1 MHVRALFVSH
11 GSPMFALEPGR
22 AGPLLTQLGKQM
34 QKPRAILIMSPHWIT
49 QGLAIGASD
58 HPATV
63 YDFGGFDPKL
73 QTLKYPALGNRV
85 VAERAAQLLAQSSWF
100 EQTRCEL
107 TIENNQGLDHGIW
120 VPLMHLFPQVDV
132 PVVPLSMPN
141 ISNPEFLFKLGQV
154 LAPLADEGVLIV
166 GSGSL
171 THNLGDFRQNSFD
184 QPAAYASE
192 FVEWISHAVVNRQID
207 QVQNYLTLAPHA
219 RRAHPTPEHFLPLP
233 FALGAAQKSHLPMRI
248 NGQAEPVVTAVLN
261 SGISNAVLSMQSY
274 AFS

>member
-1 MHVRALFVSH
+1 
-11 GSPMFALEPGR
+11 MFALEPGR

-34 QKPRAILIMSPHWIT
+34 QKPKAILIMSPHWIT
-49 QGLAIGASD
+49 RGLAIGASD
-58 HPATV
+58 HPATI

-73 QTLKYPALGNRV
+73 QTLKYPASGSRAVAQRV
-85 VAERAAQLLAQSSWF
+85 AQLLTHSTWF
-100 EQTRCEL
+100 EQTHCEL
-107 TIENNQGLDHGIW
+107 TIEVDQGLDHGIW
-120 VPLMHLFPQVDV
+120 VPLLHLFPQVDV

-141 ISNPEFLFKLGQV
+141 ISTPEFLFKLGQI
-154 LAPLADEGVLIV
+154 LAPLADEGVLII

-171 THNLGDFRQNSFD
+171 THNLSDFRQNSSD

-192 FVEWISHAVVNRQID
+192 FVDWISDAVVNEKID
-207 QVQNYLTLAPHA
+207 QIQNYLTLAPHA

-233 FALGAAQKSHLPMRI
+233 FALGAAQKLQLPKHI
-248 NGQAEPVVTAVLN
+248 NGESDQVVTTVLN